1 MIVVSSF
8 HGSSFENTSGFWL
21 LTTSII
27 LVRLETVVNL
37 DTIFNLY
44 LILSDKKIL
53 FLIYNHDFR

>member
-44 LILSDKKIL
+44 LILSDKKIIIL
-53 FLIYNHDFR
+53 NL